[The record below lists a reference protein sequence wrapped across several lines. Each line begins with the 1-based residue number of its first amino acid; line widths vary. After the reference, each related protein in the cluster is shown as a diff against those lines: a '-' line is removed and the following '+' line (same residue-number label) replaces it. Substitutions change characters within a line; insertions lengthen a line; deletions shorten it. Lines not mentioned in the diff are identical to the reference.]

1 MAQAEA
7 SVIVDSER
15 VRVTSWTFQ
24 PGQATGMHR
33 HELDYVVV
41 PVSGGSFTVTGPD
54 GARSELR
61 QEAGQAYARQAG
73 VEHDVANAGPRAA
86 VFVEVELKELG

>member
-24 PGQATGMHR
+24 PGQATGMHC

-61 QEAGQAYARQAG
+61 QEPGQAYARQAG
-73 VEHDVANAGPRAA
+73 VEHDVANAGPRTA
-86 VFVEVELKELG
+86 VFVEVELKDQG

>member
-1 MAQAEA
+1 MEQAES
-7 SVIVDSER
+7 SVTVDTGR
-15 VRVTSWTFQ
+15 VRVTSWKFE

-41 PVSGGSFTVTGPD
+41 PVSGGSFTVTAPD
-54 GARSELR
+54 GTASEMR

-73 VEHDVANAGPRAA
+73 VTHNVANTGQQAA
-86 VFVEVELKELG
+86 VFVEVELKAQG

>member
-1 MAQAEA
+1 
-7 SVIVDSER
+7 
-15 VRVTSWTFQ
+15 
-24 PGQATGMHR
+24 MHR

-41 PVSGGSFTVTGPD
+41 PVSGGSFTVTGLD

-73 VEHDVANAGPRAA
+73 VEHDVANAGPRTA

>member
-1 MAQAEA
+1 MEQAEA

-24 PGQATGMHR
+24 PGQATGLHR

-73 VEHDVANAGPRAA
+73 VEHDVANTGPAPA
-86 VFVEVELKELG
+86 VFVEVELKD